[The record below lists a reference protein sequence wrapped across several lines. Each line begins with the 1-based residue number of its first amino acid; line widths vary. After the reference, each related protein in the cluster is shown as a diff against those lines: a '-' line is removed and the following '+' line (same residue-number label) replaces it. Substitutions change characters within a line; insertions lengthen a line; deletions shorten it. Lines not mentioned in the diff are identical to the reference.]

1 MSLKSIT
8 QLKELAAQ
16 KHYPITDKDVEL
28 MCGRGFLIPQ
38 STDSFGN
45 DLYDEYFIE
54 DEKTFERILLQY
66 NDTKA
71 YYTPSEMYQ
80 LLVTR
85 GITDVSEGAIE
96 RLAKGGYIDGYRI
109 NDRFLFNPDTLD
121 NIEDI
126 KRAFAEMERDEELAE
141 LEEDELSLINNDAE
155 PDEEL
160 AQENDDEVKENDIGE
175 EEFFEEDFAVDNDRK
190 PKKKRV
196 EHSKETTSRSDYHI
210 DAPYENNSDYNDVM
224 PPKDSSVD
232 SLNNTVK
239 TPEKEE
245 HYDAFAKYNAEEAKR
260 REERLRF
267 EEEDRSRY
275 ESVPYTVDHSPSPE
289 THAPLKDE
297 QGHITFTGYNSG
309 ANEPAREKTPTD
321 SDDYS
326 SRPYQSSEERVDDF
340 ATKAKISEIA
350 TANVLSQSG
359 INEIIN
365 YARSHST
372 EIKVPMKDGSYLQV
386 ESMSKTNDYT
396 VSVVKPENDSAAV
409 RKEVLYSSQPDDSR
423 RDFAAITET
432 YAESMGVDSLKS
444 GYQDK
449 EQETIDNKVLY
460 AVGVVPQSQTFAPI
474 NGSES
479 EKDYTSVVVP
489 NNVEFV
495 NPSIISEFERKG
507 IKSFSTESGKV
518 KLDEFNNAKVN
529 ENAIVASAYLGS
541 DEHIAKE
548 LSKSEP
554 ATYISNAASES
565 ERKDFAEKVRVS
577 EIAENTVLSETSIN
591 HIAEVVKS
599 DGGRVDLPL
608 QNGNLLAFEAV
619 KNDEGKNDF
628 KVTLY
633 SPDDKD
639 YSSPKSQLL
648 YSSVTTEENAVKF
661 GDVYSAYAAGMNVE
675 RLESYNKEPDK
686 VADEKRVLYAIGA
699 VTTNE
704 LLSAT
709 RGETFHAP
717 KGVDCV
723 SSSLIDKLQREGVAS
738 IDADRQTQTISEY
751 RSKIANINTEVPE
764 SVYLGDY
771 KNIERLT
778 RKDEITDAFK
788 ERYNVRTE
796 NYYNGRKTKQEAL
809 GSLKTEESYTRKRD
823 FSAAIA
829 TGVSTAVKTAV
840 ATGDIASLHIGN
852 LTDTERD
859 TSSAEKRLVNSILKN
874 GMLSENGFYA
884 LVDAAENQNIEL
896 PLKNGG
902 RISLEAVEQDD
913 GGRSVQATLLNNKG
927 EAKQLT
933 ENAALEGASLYS
945 MYINANGNAPIN
957 EEKMLFALGA
967 VPDGRINELISGET
981 ANVPKGISYVNP
993 NIISKFEKFGAKKIV
1008 IGESRAVSFDDY
1020 KRAVDSALDRSILRK
1035 EKVNDGR
1042 LVSPKSTIITA
1053 TQKGAADKTVLIP
1066 TEKGF
1071 RLSYMD
1077 GGHRVNVAVIGS
1089 LKDDA
1094 TAFKPAQT
1102 FGIERQIAQANS
1114 RIMSAMP
1121 GVRTVTGEDGRVHIR
1136 LDADTVQQRHQ
1147 ATVLT
1152 NAQKEIIR
1160 LAEKQGN
1167 NSIFAR
1173 SAMAVAHGNETLF
1186 DALNSPKTPA
1196 DMYSAVLE
1204 LTKEKNQD
1212 TAEQLKE
1219 DEKPVIEKGLR
1230 QKELEKNQNRIAA
1243 SGMRSVV
1250 RQLGRM
1256 SGLTQSRDYF
1266 TTGAKALLGY
1276 NSPINVVG
1284 DLTMISQVK
1293 RRRFDFEEDLRR
1305 NLLVEDLQA
1314 LGYGEFSGLSGH
1326 DSRRAAGIE
1335 IRRLNKSISASSKE
1349 LFNGKDITRFSTY
1362 RMKQVLKQGK
1372 FDGEKLTAEQRK
1384 MLLAALKVKSHR
1396 ISDMSAFNIA
1406 DNLKRKNIVLPR
1418 SDYNL
1423 NKSKDV
1429 RALLRDLDDVSAS
1442 VAFSKLLNG
1451 NRLSSLSTKQIKD
1464 LARNVGGNIPVQV
1477 QELAKAYTT
1486 GKMILKNKTEK
1497 KAAKRRSFSR
1507 SSIIVRRAF
1516 SSTEFMSGFNAV
1528 LLPVEYAR
1536 LAKSYAQFTI
1546 ALNKSIF
1553 YSVRRMYRATLQ
1565 KIWRKT
1571 PLGKLNQKVYNK
1583 FTNNKFTNWRR
1594 TKKAERLRE
1603 KAVKRTAKTSKRNA
1617 ELQRMRNL
1625 RNKLGNKINKRV
1637 PGINK
1642 VNKKIGKVAD
1652 KGKRFTSKLSNTFGR
1667 LKKIENIIAKPFRL
1681 LTAPFD
1687 ALNRLKQKAIEKLL
1701 IPIVKWVAIALIA
1714 ISLLEGSI
1722 AVVNLVLTNIQSTV
1736 WTQGETENEED
1747 TQDDLDLDPRVSLTR
1762 DRVDLC
1768 LGLDSALKIYT
1779 EVMCDADS
1787 YDESW
1792 GETSNTAIKSVLESE
1807 KVKGELNNWFDPN
1820 ANKYGNIVNLGHK
1833 INGIQTG
1840 IHYSYYD
1847 GDGNVVGLKSN
1858 AKDIMSVASSW
1869 MWENY
1874 QAKGLFKSY
1883 VEKLWNYSHAVAYEP
1898 REIYGNP
1905 DGKYLYRCDPTNPQE
1920 PCHGNVYTYRC
1931 NDSGATVYEK
1941 QGDGYVTK
1949 SVKVGNGETIE
1960 PYNVKGCNEHTV
1972 TYHGGKGAIY
1982 NAEASL
1988 RSQGC
1993 KSIGRVSVP
2002 YGTNGSKT
2010 VFYCKGCC
2018 DCTSKCS
2025 GTETTIVT
2033 EYHTGYSETPC
2044 SNSQIVGSGTS
2055 YHSKEEVNY
2064 YCLYSFYDTEQKCRD
2079 AGCTNPYYYPY
2090 VTLNGTTGWYGCGGH
2105 KKPFASCDNC
2115 YFNYSP
2121 FEPGY
2126 ECYGHTKYYY
2136 GCKGHTITLTFNT
2149 CKGYCDGHSF
2159 HYCTGHVDLDISMVT
2174 LFLDDENGLTKLGMP
2189 KSVTTEIKT
2198 FKDKDDVEYQLEI
2211 QEPILP
2217 FVTLYNSV
2225 PAFQNIDATLP
2236 LPDSDAIKKEVKMK
2250 LEGIDNIEIASNLT
2264 VDTLRFFW
2272 MFKDGKSPYEDSN
2285 KDITTMDELVK
2296 QYFIQFETC
2305 KWQDTNDAGTLDAS
2319 GVLTYGNFDIGHLA
2333 GVYKKFG
2340 KTNKFEG
2347 WYSYGDD
2354 GNIET
2359 VEKTEDGITS
2369 TMYVDAGSVGRAV
2382 AMMDDNWKEL
2392 YDIDFPG
2399 SFEGTITDKDKA
2411 LLISKAQELHGRG
2424 EMAEKILDRIG
2435 NDDYDSGPR
2444 GCVDYA
2450 ESLYQSGFGKLPGWG
2465 HVPDSISDN
2474 DAVKW
2479 IYSNN
2484 NATPI
2489 TSEEQVKGLSTGDCV
2504 LIGDEIYVVLYNNYN
2519 EISQITGKPKGITA
2533 EGRIVFA
2540 TVAGGGASRLV
2551 AFNTETLTKQI
2562 GFGLVK
2568 Y

>member
-16 KHYPITDKDVEL
+16 KHYAVTDKDLDL
-28 MCGRGFLIPQ
+28 MCSRGFLMPQ
-38 STDSFGN
+38 STDSYGN
-45 DLYDEYFIE
+45 GLYDEYFIE

-66 NDTKA
+66 NDTKT
-71 YYTPSEMYQ
+71 YYTPAEMYQ
-80 LLVTR
+80 LLVPR
-85 GITDVSEGAIE
+85 GITDVSEGTIE
-96 RLAKGGYIDGYRI
+96 RLAKGGYIDSYRI
-109 NDRFLFNPDTLD
+109 NDRFLFKPETLD
-121 NIEDI
+121 SIENI
-126 KRAFAEMERDEELAE
+126 KQALAEMEKDEELAE
-141 LEEDELSLINNDAE
+141 LEEDELSLFNNDTE
-155 PDEEL
+155 SEESV
-160 AQENDDEVKENDIGE
+160 QDNDDAVKENDIE
-175 EEFFEEDFAVDNDRK
+175 EEYFEEDFAVGDDRK
-190 PKKKRV
+190 PKKRRV
-196 EHSKETTSRSDYHI
+196 EHNKETTVGSDYHI
-210 DAPYENNSDYNDVM
+210 EAPYENNSNYNDVM

-232 SLNNTVK
+232 SHNNTVK

-245 HYDAFAKYNAEEAKR
+245 QYDAFAKYNAEEIKR

-267 EEEDRSRY
+267 EEENRSRH
-275 ESVPYTVDHSPSPE
+275 ESIPYTVNPAPSSE
-289 THAPLKDE
+289 THTPLKDE
-297 QGHITFTGYNSG
+297 HGHITFTGYNSG
-309 ANEPAREKTPTD
+309 ASEPTPEKKPAD

-326 SRPYQSSEERVDDF
+326 SRPYQSPKERGDDF

-365 YARSHST
+365 YARSHNT
-372 EIKVPMKDGSYLQV
+372 EIKVPMKDGSYIQV
-386 ESMSKTNDYT
+386 ESITKTNDYT
-396 VSVVKPENDSAAV
+396 VSVIKPENDFATV
-409 RKEVLYSSQPDDSR
+409 RKEVLYSSLPDDSK

-432 YAESMGVDSLKS
+432 YAESMGVGYLKS

-460 AVGVVPQSQTFAPI
+460 AVGVVPQSQAFAPI
-474 NGSES
+474 NGSEL
-479 EKDYTSVVVP
+479 EKDYSSVVVP
-489 NNVEFV
+489 KNVEFV
-495 NPSIISEFERKG
+495 NPSIISEFEREG

-518 KLDEFNNAKVN
+518 KLDEFNNVKVN

-541 DEHIAKE
+541 DERIAKE

-565 ERKDFAEKVRVS
+565 ERKAFAEKVRVS

-608 QNGNLLAFEAV
+608 QNGNLLTFEAV

-648 YSSVTTEENAVKF
+648 YSSATTEEKAVKF
-661 GDVYSAYAAGMNVE
+661 GDVYSAYATGMNVE
-675 RLESYNKEPDK
+675 RLESYNKEPDA
-686 VADEKRVLYAIGA
+686 VADEKCVLYAIGA
-699 VTTNE
+699 VSTNE

-717 KGVDCV
+717 KEVDWI
-723 SSSLIDKLQREGVAS
+723 SSNLIAKLQSEGVAS
-738 IDADRQTQTISEY
+738 INADRQTQTISEY
-751 RSKIANINTEVPE
+751 RSKIAYINTEVPE

-788 ERYNVRTE
+788 ERYNVRVE
-796 NYYNGRKTKQEAL
+796 NYYNGQKTKQEAL
-809 GSLKTEESYTRKRD
+809 GSLKTEESYTRKRN

-829 TGVSTAVKTAV
+829 TGVSAAVKTAV
-840 ATGDIASLHIGN
+840 ATGDSASLHIGN

-874 GMLSENGFYA
+874 GTLSENGFYT
-884 LVDAAENQNIEL
+884 LVDTAERQNIEL
-896 PLKNGG
+896 PLKNGD
-902 RISLEAVEQDD
+902 RISLEAIEQDD
-913 GGRSVQATLLNNKG
+913 GSRSIRATLLNDKD
-927 EAKQLT
+927 EVKQLT
-933 ENAALEGASLYS
+933 ENAVLDGASLYS
-945 MYINANGNAPIN
+945 MYINTNGDAPIN

-967 VPDGRINELISGET
+967 VPDGRINELINNGT
-981 ANVPKGISYVNP
+981 ANIPKGISYVNP
-993 NIISKFEKFGAKKIV
+993 NIIDKFEKFGAEKIT

-1020 KRAVDSALDRSILRK
+1020 KKAVDSALDRSILHK
-1035 EKVNDGR
+1035 ERVDKGR
-1042 LVSPKSTIITA
+1042 SLGPKSTIITA
-1053 TQKGAADKTVLIP
+1053 TQKGSADKTVFIP

-1077 GGHRVNVAVIGS
+1077 GEHRVNVAVIGS

-1094 TAFKPAQT
+1094 TAFKPAQD

-1121 GVRTVTGEDGRVHIR
+1121 GVRAVTGEDGRVHIQ
-1136 LDADTVQQRHQ
+1136 LDADMVQQRYQ
-1147 ATVLT
+1147 AAVLT

-1160 LAEKQGN
+1160 LAEKQAN
-1167 NSIFAR
+1167 NSLSAR
-1173 SAMAVAHGNETLF
+1173 SAMAVAHGNKALF
-1186 DALNSPKTPA
+1186 NALNSSATPA
-1196 DMYSAVLE
+1196 DAYATALE

-1212 TAEQLKE
+1212 AAEQLEE
-1219 DEKPVIEKGLR
+1219 DEEKPVVEKGLR

-1243 SGMRSVV
+1243 SGMRSVI

-1256 SGLTQSRDYF
+1256 SGLTQGRDYF
-1266 TTGAKALLGY
+1266 TTGVKAALGY

-1293 RRRFDFEEDLRR
+1293 RRQFNFEEDLRR
-1305 NLLVEDLQA
+1305 DLLVEDLQA

-1384 MLLAALKVKSHR
+1384 MMLAALKIKSHK

-1406 DNLKRKNIVLPR
+1406 DNLRRKNIVLPR
-1418 SDYNL
+1418 SYYNL
-1423 NKSKDV
+1423 NKTKDV
-1429 RALLRDLDDVSAS
+1429 QSLLRDLDSTSAS
-1442 VAFSKLLNG
+1442 AAFSRLLNG
-1451 NRLSSLSTKQIKD
+1451 NRLSNLSTKQIMD
-1464 LARNVGGNIPVQV
+1464 LAQNIEGNIPVEV
-1477 QELAKAYTT
+1477 QELTKAYIT
-1486 GKMILKNKTEK
+1486 GKTILKNKAEE
-1497 KAAKRRSFSR
+1497 KAAKRRRFSR
-1507 SSIIVRRAF
+1507 ASMIVRRTF
-1516 SSTEFMSGFNAV
+1516 SSTEFMSGVNAI

-1553 YSVRRMYRATLQ
+1553 YSIRRMYRATLQ

-1571 PLGKLNQKVYNK
+1571 PLGKLNQRIYNK
-1583 FTNNKFTNWRR
+1583 FGNWRKAKSAEKLR
-1594 TKKAERLRE
+1594 KKAD
-1603 KAVKRTAKTSKRNA
+1603 KRAAKNSRRNA
-1617 ELQRMRNL
+1617 RAQQLRSR
-1625 RNKLGNKINKRV
+1625 RNKLGGKINKRV

-1642 VNKKIGKVAD
+1642 VNKKIGKVVN
-1652 KGKRFTSKLSNTFGR
+1652 KGKRFTSKLSNAFGR
-1667 LKKIENIIAKPFRL
+1667 LKKIGNVIAKPFRL
-1681 LTAPFD
+1681 LTAPLD
-1687 ALNRLKQKAIEKLL
+1687 AISRFKQKAIEKLL
-1701 IPIVKWVAIALIA
+1701 IPIVKWVVIALIT

-1722 AVVNLVLTNIQSTV
+1722 AVVNLVLTNLQSAV
-1736 WTQGETENEED
+1736 WTQGETESEED
-1747 TQDDLDLDPRVSLTR
+1747 MQDNLDLDPRVSLTR

-1792 GETSNTAIKSVLESE
+1792 GKTSNTAIKSVLESE

-1820 ANKYGNIVNLGHK
+1820 ANKYGNVVNLGHK

-1847 GDGNVVGLKSN
+1847 GDGNEVGLKSN

-1874 QAKGLFKSY
+1874 QAKGLYKSY

-1920 PCHGNVYTYRC
+1920 PCHGNVYTYKC
-1931 NDSGATVYEK
+1931 NDSGASIYEK
-1941 QGDGYVTK
+1941 QGDNYVTK
-1949 SVKVGNGETIE
+1949 SVKVGNGETVE

-1972 TYHGGKGAIY
+1972 TYHGGKGTIY
-1982 NAEASL
+1982 NTEASL

-1993 KSIGRVSVP
+1993 NSIERVSIP
-2002 YGTNGSKT
+2002 YGSDGWRV

-2018 DCTSKCS
+2018 DCTSECS
-2025 GTETTIVT
+2025 GTETATIT
-2033 EYHTGYSETPC
+2033 QYHAGYSETAC

-2090 VTLNGTTGWYGCGGH
+2090 VTLSGTTGWYGCGGH
-2105 KKPFASCDNC
+2105 KKPFTSCDNC

-2121 FEPGY
+2121 FSPGY

-2136 GCKGHTITLTFNT
+2136 GCKGHTITLAFNT

-2198 FKDKDDVEYQLEI
+2198 FKDEDDAEYQLEI
-2211 QEPILP
+2211 QEATSP
-2217 FVTLYNSV
+2217 FVTLYKNI
-2225 PAFQNIDATLP
+2225 PTFQNIDATLP
-2236 LPDSDAIKKEVKMK
+2236 LPDSDSIKKEVRMR
-2250 LEGIDNIEIASNLT
+2250 LEGIDNVEIGSNET

-2285 KDITTMDELVK
+2285 KDIATMDELIK

-2359 VEKTEDGITS
+2359 VEKTENGITS

-2444 GCVDYA
+2444 GCVDYT

-2465 HVPDSISDN
+2465 RVPDSISDN

-2479 IYSNN
+2479 IYNNN

-2489 TSEEQVKGLSTGDCV
+2489 TSEEQVKSLSTGDCV